1 MGHIRLGR
9 LPATK
14 KWQQVVAL
22 LAREPGT
29 EQIATTTAD
38 AAEVSLVHARCDP
51 ALLQSFWLLTQLPL
65 AARSQNYPESLRSL
79 GVEIRGDASLLETVS
94 AFSAAVDRHVDRNG
108 GRTDLGEL
116 AQHAA
121 AESLASVASADLPS
135 LFGPTPEEARLA
147 LGKLAAPDRFARLA
161 RDFFARLVQRH
172 LDYYLSREFSNYVGP
187 GHRIGSVD
195 AHSAFNAA
203 LEQHCREASRIV
215 EAFAGGWYSK
225 TIFEGGITPEKAGR
239 FLFVAL
245 RKIGQELRKRRGDH
259 G

>member
-22 LAREPGT
+22 LAREAAT
-29 EQIATTTAD
+29 EQIAAASAE
-38 AAEVSLVHARCDP
+38 AAEVSLAYARQDP

-65 AARSQNYPESLRSL
+65 AARSPDYPESLRSL
-79 GVEIRGDASLLETVS
+79 GVAVRGDPTLLETIG
-94 AFSAAVDRHVDRNG
+94 AFSAAVDRHVDRSG

-121 AESLASVASADLPS
+121 AESLASVAGSDLPS
-135 LFGPTPEEARLA
+135 LFGPTSADTRLA
-147 LGKLAAPDRFARLA
+147 LSKLAAPDLFARLA
-161 RDFFARLVQRH
+161 RDFFSRLVRRH
-172 LDYYLSREFSNYVGP
+172 LDYYLSRELSNYVGP
-187 GHRIGSVD
+187 SRSLASIDSHT
-195 AHSAFNAA
+195 AFNAA

-225 TIFEGGITPEKAGR
+225 TIFEGGITPEKAGA
-239 FLFVAL
+239 FVFVAL
-245 RKIGQELRKRRGDH
+245 RKIGQELRERRGDH